1 MQPLQ
6 ITSSANPRVKALA
19 RLQDQKGRRET
30 GLFIA
35 EGARACERALAAGLP
50 VVEAWLCPALLK
62 TDQARQMAAQL
73 AAAAES
79 VVEASAEAFR
89 KACYVD
95 DPEGL
100 LAVCEPPAFTRE
112 GALDAWGP
120 GKDALILVAV
130 GTEKPGNLGAMV
142 RSADAAGCAALI
154 AAGAP
159 VDALN
164 PNAIRSSTGAV
175 FCVPTFGASEEDAIA
190 WLKQAGFRILATYP
204 QGLPGF
210 APMNHAKAKYGG
222 KVALV
227 VGPEDRGLSEA
238 WAQAAKDSGGACI
251 AIPMQG
257 QVTDSLN
264 ASVAAGIVLFE
275 AARQRATA

>member
-30 GLFIA
+30 GLFLA
-35 EGARACERALAAGLP
+35 EGARACGRALAAGLP
-50 VVEAWLCPALLK
+50 VVEVWLCPALQR
-62 TDQARQMAAQL
+62 TPEAQAVAAQL

-89 KACYVD
+89 KACYLD
-95 DPEGL
+95 EPEGV

-112 GALDAWGP
+112 GALEAWKP
-120 GKDALILVAV
+120 AKDALILVAV

-142 RSADAAGCAALI
+142 RSADAAGAAAVI
-154 AAGAP
+154 AAGTP

-164 PNAIRSSTGAV
+164 PNAIRASTGAV
-175 FCVPTFGASEEDAIA
+175 FTVPTFGASEEAAIA
-190 WLKQAGFRILATYP
+190 WLKRSKIRILATYP

-210 APMNHAKAKYGG
+210 APIAHTEAPCTGP
-222 KVALV
+222 VALV

-238 WAQAAKDSGGACI
+238 WAKAAKESGGACI
-251 AIPMQG
+251 AIPMKG

-275 AARQRATA
+275 AVRRRDIG